1 MPDTSECEYLSWESE
16 DLLPTPNAMD
26 SMGARSEEAID
37 HLMTGQRKGRTKLST
52 LKDAVVHG
60 LEWPPKSEMFPS
72 PNARDYKGWSPGHKR
87 AENLRNS
94 LDFCIEG
101 AVKLK
106 KVETFPTPQEDD
118 ASNVFPKENR
128 RISLVGVVNDST
140 GNNPSAPL
148 GQLNPNWVEWLMGFP
163 IGWTDLNV

>member
-1 MPDTSECEYLSWESE
+1 MFL
-16 DLLPTPNAMD
+16 TPNVMD
-26 SMGARSEEAID
+26 HLDVRDEEA
-37 HLMTGQRKGRTKLST
+37 LLRQRENNRPGRTTHST
-52 LKDAVVHG
+52 LREQVA
-60 LEWPPKSEMFPS
+60 LPPPSEMFPS

-101 AVKLK
+101 AAKL
-106 KVETFPTPQEDD
+106 TWPTPQEDD

-128 RISLVGVVNDST
+128 RISLVAVVNDST

-148 GQLNPNWVEWLMGFP
+148 GSLNPNWVEWLMGFP
-163 IGWTDLNV
+163 IGWTDLKL